1 MNLQL
6 WLLVHEPLSAFSADS
21 CRRRAAVGSLETE
34 YSLYLF
40 HRSLVKLS
48 QLLFRQPFV
57 HQLLLLINSQLW
69 QLFVFFHVKVS
80 LSDSIDSCCG
90 RLFYTLSVTSKLYFS
105 YVVVK
110 KPRQYRIV
118 RRFKMNNNLSVP

>member
-6 WLLVHEPLSAFSADS
+6 WLLVHNPLSAFSADS
-21 CRRRAAVGSLETE
+21 CRWAADGSLETE

-40 HRSLVKLS
+40 HRSLVELS

-90 RLFYTLSVTSKLYFS
+90 RLFYTLSVTSKL
-105 YVVVK
+105 
-110 KPRQYRIV
+110 
-118 RRFKMNNNLSVP
+118 